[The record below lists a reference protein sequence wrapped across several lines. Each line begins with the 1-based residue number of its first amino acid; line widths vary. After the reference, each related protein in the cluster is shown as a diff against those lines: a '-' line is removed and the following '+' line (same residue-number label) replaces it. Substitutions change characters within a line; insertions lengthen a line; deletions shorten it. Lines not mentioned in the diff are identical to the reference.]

1 MLDSTLSLREIEH
14 ELREAITKRKGTI
27 RTIGDL
33 ELTSEDYKILSLR
46 FRGFRKY
53 QNDIN
58 IYEQFTLSLLAFGSY
73 QFMGEEDPL
82 KIVEKI
88 NEIASVIPQYL
99 QRKILDEF
107 DSAIK
112 EYSLSNPSIHLKTV
126 PQLIS
131 LFLLGSYNTDTF
143 YHQYFAEIENCS
155 DEDFTEEYIEKLDR
169 KYFYREYA
177 IYEKEVLNH
186 AFGMQRRAF
195 LDCMNNKLDIK
206 EMLVKYTRL
215 PYRFIKNCC
224 EWCECHE
231 KKNSLKV
238 VK

>member
-14 ELREAITKRKGTI
+14 ELREAITRKKGTI

-33 ELTSEDYKILSLR
+33 DLTSEDYKILSLR

-58 IYEQFTLSLLAFGSY
+58 IYEQFTISLLAFGAY
-73 QFMGEEDPL
+73 QFIDEEEPL
-82 KIVEKI
+82 KVVQKI

-112 EYSLSNPSIHLKTV
+112 EYSLSNPGIHLKTV
-126 PQLIS
+126 SQLIS
-131 LFLLGSYNTDTF
+131 FFLLGSYNSDTF
-143 YHQYFAEIENCS
+143 YQQYFAEIENCS
-155 DEDFTEEYIEKLDR
+155 DENFTEEFFEELDQ
-169 KYFYREYA
+169 KYFHREYV
-177 IYEKEVLNH
+177 IYEKEVWKH
-186 AFGMQRRAF
+186 AFGMQRQAF
-195 LDCMNNKLDIK
+195 LDCMNNELDINQ
-206 EMLVKYTRL
+206 MLAKYTRL

-224 EWCECHE
+224 NWCECHE
-231 KKNSLKV
+231 KKTSLKV